1 MRIGECFSADYV
13 TARSK
18 FRAAAAEAGS
28 AIASYLNPAPS
39 PTGAELVTDTAWLGP
54 ERPARL
60 LIVMS
65 GTHGVEGFCGS
76 GIQVGLLRSGVAREL
91 AGDTALLLIHAI
103 NPSGFALIRRV
114 TESNIDLNR
123 NFVEHD
129 RAYPPNPGYERLRP
143 ALCLDKWDAKS
154 REASAAVF
162 TAFQEKHGFR
172 EFQRAIS
179 LGQFTDRDGLFYGGR
194 APTWSNRTLR
204 DIVAR
209 QVVGSRHVAF
219 IDLHSGL
226 GPYGVGE
233 INNNH
238 AVGHAGYQRVKDWYG
253 AEATST
259 EEGNSATTEV
269 IGTVTVALEQALPP
283 AALTGITLEFGTV
296 PPLDLL
302 EALRAD
308 NWLYRCGRPGSGQA
322 RAITA
327 GLRKVFYPD
336 TDDWRALVWER
347 AVDVCQR
354 TLKCLAG
361 A

>member
-1 MRIGECFSADYV
+1 MRIGGCFSADYV
-13 TARSK
+13 TARGK
-18 FRAAAAEAGS
+18 FRDAAAEAGS
-28 AIASYLNPAPS
+28 VIASYTNPAPS

-76 GIQVGLLRSGVAREL
+76 GIQVGLLKSGLVGDRPA
-91 AGDTALLLIHAI
+91 DTALLLIHAI

-129 RAYPPNPGYERLRP
+129 RAYPANPGYERLRA
-143 ALCLDKWDAKS
+143 ALCLDRWDAKT
-154 REASAAVF
+154 REAAAGVLM
-162 TAFQEKHGFR
+162 AFNKKHGFR

-179 LGQFTDRDGLFYGGR
+179 LSQFTDRDGLFYGGR
-194 APTWSNRTLR
+194 APTWSNRTFR
-204 DIVAR
+204 DIIAR

-238 AVGHAGYQRVKDWYG
+238 ARGNPGFQRVKDWYG
-253 AEATST
+253 PEATST

-269 IGTVTVALEQALPP
+269 VGTVTVALEQALPP
-283 AALTGITLEFGTV
+283 TALTGITLEYGTV
-296 PPLDLL
+296 PAMELL

-308 NWLYRCGRPGSGQA
+308 NWLYRCGRPDSKQG
-322 RAITA
+322 RAIISE
-327 GLRKVFYPD
+327 LRKVFYPD

-347 AVDVCQR
+347 AVDVFQR